1 MLHAY
6 QFHPQLIL
14 RTPSRPFDGHIG
26 EHTIAGLLHDLPFLE
41 ALYLAS
47 PVLWAECQK
56 WQRGELTDARR
67 LDKLRRSLTRY
78 YVRATTR
85 CTPFGLFAGCA
96 PVAWGAAS
104 QVVLA
109 PARSARHTRL
119 DMHYLC
125 ALAQHLAGHP
135 ALRPRLRYWPNTS
148 LYAAG
153 EEFRYVEYQYLGAER
168 VNQLSA
174 VEAAPHVAQ
183 VLQAAQAG
191 LRYPELL
198 GLLNP
203 DSDESRCA
211 EATQFLDEL
220 VQAQLLVHELEP
232 TVTGPEFFDHI
243 QRVLARL
250 LAEEPD
256 LEITALAD
264 HLREV
269 SQHLHAL
276 DQAPVN
282 APARYEQVIDLLAAL
297 GVPIDASKLF
307 QTDASPGLD
316 PAASTVDVAV
326 QAELLG
332 ALHVLQRLLPA
343 LPPARLG
350 EFTRRFQA
358 RYEEQEVPLLAALD
372 NESGLSYTEYGQS
385 TFSPLVHDLQ
395 LAPGP
400 GATSFAAPGPAQLLL
415 ARKLRQ
421 ATQAGQ
427 YHVVITDEDLR
438 DCPASELPLP
448 PSLAVLFRLVEGG
461 QLQLESA
468 GGSSAVNLLGRFAH
482 ASPAIERLVRE
493 VTDHE
498 QVQNPAVAFAEVCH
512 LPASRVGNVLLR
524 PSFRNLEIAYLAQA
538 SLPAEGQVRV
548 QDLLVAV
555 RDGQLVLR
563 SRATGQRIVPRL
575 STAHN
580 FTQEALPVYQ
590 FLCDLQ
596 TQGLQPHLGVSWPE
610 GDGGAKFLPR
620 LTYRRVVL
628 APATWQLEAA
638 DLRPL
643 LAAPETKLLAALA
656 DFRRQWQLPRWFVL
670 AEGDNELLVDAENAW
685 LVRGWIDAVRTLP
698 DIQLKEY
705 LFDPATSPVRDGAG
719 RPHAQQLVALL
730 LRDGPCY
737 AVAVPRREPAA
748 EVPRS
753 FALGS
758 QWLYYKLYCG
768 QKRADFLLLALI
780 QPLTEAL
787 AAAGLIDNWF
797 FIRYA
802 DPDNHLRLRLHLP
815 DPSRTGEVV
824 QCVAG
829 YLQPFEASGAVWKV
843 QTDTYRRE
851 LERYGSRTMELT
863 EQLFGWQ
870 SQAVLARLAAPAPTA
885 ELGEHW
891 LWGLSALDELLDAF
905 AYSLAQKTALLG
917 ELRAAFAREFGVDKP
932 LRLQLDAKYRAARPA
947 LAAQLAARP
956 PVPPVLA
963 ALARRIRA
971 GLTQS
976 PTEVALDD
984 LLAAYLH
991 MLLNRLLPTEA
1002 RLHELV
1008 LYDFLHRHYQASLAR
1023 QGTAA

>member
-1 MLHAY
+1 MPHAY
-6 QFHPQLIL
+6 HFHPQLIL
-14 RTPSRPFDGHIG
+14 RTPSRPFDEHIS
-26 EHTIAGLLHDLPFLE
+26 EHTIAGLLHDQQFIE
-41 ALYLAS
+41 AVYLAS

-56 WQRGELTDARR
+56 WQRNELTDARR
-67 LDKLRRSLTRY
+67 LDKLRRSLTKY
-78 YVRATTR
+78 YVRSTTR

-104 QVVLA
+104 QLVLA
-109 PARSARHTRL
+109 PTRSARHTRL

-153 EEFRYVEYQYLGAER
+153 EEFRYIEYQYLGPKR

-183 VLQAAQAG
+183 VLQAAQDG

-198 GLLNP
+198 SLLDP
-203 DSDESRCA
+203 GTGESWHA

-220 VQAQLLVHELEP
+220 VQAQLLVNELEP

-243 QRVLARL
+243 QRVLTRL

-256 LEITALAD
+256 SEITVLAD
-264 HLREV
+264 QLREV
-269 SQHLHAL
+269 GRHLHDL

-282 APARYEQVIDLLAAL
+282 APARYEHVIDLLAAL
-297 GVPIDASKLF
+297 GVPIEAGKLF
-307 QTDASPGLD
+307 QTDASQGLAPD
-316 PAASTVDVAV
+316 ASTVDVAV
-326 QAELLG
+326 QTELLG
-332 ALHVLQRLLPA
+332 ALHALQRLTPA
-343 LPPARLG
+343 LPSSHLSD
-350 EFTRRFQA
+350 FTRRFQA
-358 RYEEQEVPLLAALD
+358 RYEEKEVPLLVALD

-395 LAPGP
+395 LVSGTPP
-400 GATSFAAPGPAQLLL
+400 PPVAPGPAQQML

-421 ATQAGQ
+421 ALQAGQ
-427 YHVVITDEDLR
+427 YNVFITDEDLH

-448 PSLAVLFRLVEGG
+448 PSLAVMFRLVEGS
-461 QLQLESA
+461 QVQLESA

-482 ASPAIERLVRE
+482 ANPAIERLVRE

-498 QVQNPAVAFAEVCH
+498 QAQNPAVAFAEICH

-524 PSFRNLEIAYLAQA
+524 PNFRDLEIAYLAQA

-555 RDGQLVLR
+555 RDGQLILR
-563 SRATGQRIVPRL
+563 SQVTGQRIVPRL

-596 TQGLQPHLGVSWPE
+596 TQGLQPHLGVSWPV
-610 GDGGAKFLPR
+610 GDGEAKFLPR

-628 APATWQLEAA
+628 APATWQLEPA

-643 LAAPETKLLAALA
+643 LAASEAELLAALA
-656 DFRRQWQLPRWFVL
+656 NFRRQWQLPRWFVL

-685 LVRGWIDAVRTLP
+685 LVRVWIEAVRTLP
-698 DIQLKEY
+698 IIQLKEF
-705 LFDPATSPVRDGAG
+705 LFDPATSPVRGATG
-719 RPHAQQLVALL
+719 QPHTQQLVALL
-730 LRDGPCY
+730 LRDEPCY
-737 AVAVPRREPAA
+737 AVAAPRHEPAA
-748 EVPRS
+748 DVPRS

-768 QKRADFLLLALI
+768 QKRADFLLRTLV

-787 AAAGLIDNWF
+787 AVAGLIDNWF

-815 DPSRTGEVV
+815 DPGRIGEVV

-829 YLQPFEASGAVWKV
+829 YLHSFQTSGAVWKV
-843 QTDTYRRE
+843 QTETYCRE
-851 LERYGSRTMELT
+851 LERYGSRTIALT

-870 SQAVLARLAAPAPTA
+870 SQAVLAWLDEPAPTD
-885 ELGEHW
+885 EMGEHW

-905 AYSLAQKTALLG
+905 AYSLAQKAALLG
-917 ELRAAFAREFGVDKP
+917 GLRAAFAQEFGMNKA
-932 LRLQLDAKYRAARPA
+932 LRLQLDAKYRMARPSLAAA
-947 LAAQLAARP
+947 LAARR
-956 PVPPVLA
+956 PVPPDLA
-963 ALARRIRA
+963 ALAGCIRTR
-971 GLTQS
+971 LTQG
-976 PTEVALDD
+976 PPEVALDD

-1008 LYDFLHRHYQASLAR
+1008 LYDFLHRHYQAILA
-1023 QGTAA
+1023 QQYAVA

>member
-6 QFHPQLIL
+6 QFHPQLVL
-14 RTPSRPFDGHIG
+14 RTPSWPFDGAIG
-26 EHTIAGLLHDLPFLE
+26 EHTIAGLLHDPQFLE
-41 ALYLAS
+41 AVYLAS

-109 PARSARHTRL
+109 PARSVRHTRL

-135 ALRPRLRYWPNTS
+135 ALRSRLRYWPNTS
-148 LYAAG
+148 LYACG
-153 EEFRYVEYQYLGAER
+153 EEFRYVEYQYLGTER

-174 VEAAPHVAQ
+174 VEAAPHVVQ
-183 VLQAAQAG
+183 VLQAAQG
-191 LRYPELL
+191 GRRYPELL
-198 GLLNP
+198 DLLSF
-203 DSDESRCA
+203 DSGEDRRA

-243 QRVLARL
+243 QCVLARL
-250 LAEEPD
+250 LAEAPD
-256 LEITALAD
+256 PEISALAD

-269 SQHLHAL
+269 SRHLQAL

-282 APARYEQVIDLLAAL
+282 APARYEHVVDLLAAL
-297 GVPIDASKLF
+297 GVPIEAGKLF
-307 QTDASPGLD
+307 QTDASPGLA
-316 PAASTVDVAV
+316 PEASTVDVAV

-332 ALHVLQRLLPA
+332 ALHVLQRLPPD

-350 EFTRRFQA
+350 EFIRRFQD
-358 RYEEQEVPLLAALD
+358 RYEEQEVPLLVALD

-385 TFSPLVHDLQ
+385 AFSPLVHDLL
-395 LAPGP
+395 LAPGVP
-400 GATSFAAPGPAQLLL
+400 PPVAPGPAQLLL

-421 ATQAGQ
+421 ATQTGQ
-427 YHVVITDEDLR
+427 YNVFITDDDLR
-438 DCPASELPLP
+438 DCPAAELPLP
-448 PSLAVLFRLVEGG
+448 PSLAVLFRLVAGG
-461 QLQLESA
+461 QVQLESA

-498 QVQNPAVAFAEVCH
+498 QAQNPAVAFAEVCH

-524 PSFRNLEIAYLAQA
+524 PSFRTLEIAYLAQA

-563 SRATGQRIVPRL
+563 SRVTGQRIVPRL

-580 FTQEALPVYQ
+580 FTHEALPVYQ

-596 TQGLQPHLGVSWPE
+596 TQGLQPHLGVSWPV
-610 GDGGAKFLPR
+610 GDGEAKFLPR

-638 DLRPL
+638 DLRSL
-643 LAAPETKLLAALA
+643 LAASEAELLAELA
-656 DFRRQWQLPRWFVL
+656 NFRRQWQLPRWFVL

-685 LVRGWIDAVRTLP
+685 LVRGWIEAVRPLP
-698 DIQLKEY
+698 GIQLKEL
-705 LFDPATSPVRDGAG
+705 LFDPATSPVRDATG
-719 RPHAQQLVALL
+719 RPHSQQLVALL
-730 LRDGPCY
+730 LRNGACY
-737 AVAVPRREPAA
+737 AEAAPRPEPAG
-748 EVPRS
+748 EVPRN

-768 QKRADFLLLALI
+768 QKRADYLLLALV

-815 DPSRTGEVV
+815 DPGRTGEVV

-829 YLQPFEASGAVWKV
+829 HLQPFQASGAVWKV

-870 SQAVLARLAAPAPTA
+870 SQAVLARLAASAPAA

-905 AYSLAQKTALLG
+905 AYSLVQKTALLG
-917 ELRAAFAREFGVDKP
+917 ELRAAFAREFGMNKP
-932 LRLQLDAKYRAARPA
+932 LRLQLDAKYRTARPA

-956 PVPPVLA
+956 PVPPTLT
-963 ALARRIRA
+963 ALAGRIRA
-971 GLTQS
+971 RLSQA
-976 PTEVALDD
+976 PLEIALDD

-991 MLLNRLLPTEA
+991 MLLNRLLPAEA

-1023 QGTAA
+1023 QRAAA

>member
-1 MLHAY
+1 MPHVY
-6 QFHPQLIL
+6 QFHPQLVL
-14 RTPSRPFDGHIG
+14 RAPSRPFDENIG
-26 EHTIAGLLHDLPFLE
+26 EHTITGLLHDPQFLE
-41 ALYLAS
+41 AVYLAS

-78 YVRATTR
+78 YVRSTTR

-104 QVVLA
+104 QMVLA
-109 PARSARHTRL
+109 PARSVRHTRL

-135 ALRPRLRYWPNTS
+135 ALRPRLRYYPNTS
-148 LYAAG
+148 LYASG
-153 EEFRYVEYQYLGAER
+153 EEFRYVEYQYLGGKR
-168 VNQLSA
+168 VDQLSA

-183 VLQAAQAG
+183 VLQAAQEG

-198 GLLNP
+198 SLLNP
-203 DSDESRCA
+203 SSSESRRA

-250 LAEEPD
+250 LAEAPD
-256 LEITALAD
+256 PEIAALAD

-269 SQHLHAL
+269 SRHLQAL

-282 APARYEQVIDLLAAL
+282 APARYEQVIDLLGVL
-297 GVPIDASKLF
+297 GVPIEAGKLF
-307 QTDASPGLD
+307 QTDVSQGLD
-316 PAASTVDVAV
+316 PMASTVDLGV
-326 QAELLG
+326 QAELLS
-332 ALHVLQRLLPA
+332 ALHVLQRLPPA
-343 LPPARLG
+343 LPPSRLS

-358 RYEEQEVPLLAALD
+358 RYEEQEVPLLVALD

-385 TFSPLVHDLQ
+385 AFSPLVHDL
-395 LAPGP
+395 LLVPGTIPPVAPGL
-400 GATSFAAPGPAQLLL
+400 GQQLL

-421 ATQAGQ
+421 ATQTGQ
-427 YHVVITDEDLR
+427 YNVFITDDDLR
-438 DCPASELPLP
+438 DCPAAELPLP
-448 PSLAVLFRLVEGG
+448 PSLAVMFRLVEGG
-461 QLQLESA
+461 QVQLENA

-493 VTDHE
+493 ITDHE
-498 QVQNPAVAFAEVCH
+498 QAQNPVVAFAEICH

-538 SLPAEGQVRV
+538 ALPAEGQVRV

-555 RDGQLVLR
+555 RDGQLMLR
-563 SRATGQRIVPRL
+563 SRVTSQRIVPRL

-596 TQGLQPHLGVSWPE
+596 TQGLQSHLGVSWPA
-610 GDGGAKFLPR
+610 GDEEAKFLPR
-620 LTYRRVVL
+620 LTYHRVVL
-628 APATWQLEAA
+628 APATWQLKTT
-638 DLRPL
+638 DLLPL
-643 LAAPETKLLAALA
+643 LAASEAERLAVLA
-656 DFRRQWQLPRWFVL
+656 DLRRQWQLPRWFVF

-685 LVRGWIDAVRTLP
+685 LVRGWIEAVRALP
-698 DIQLKEY
+698 RIQLKEF
-705 LFDPATSPVRDGAG
+705 LLDPATSPVRDAAG
-719 RPHAQQLVALL
+719 RPYTQQLVALL

-737 AVAVPRREPAA
+737 PKM
-748 EVPRS
+748 VPRS
-753 FALGS
+753 ESAADVQRNFALGS

-768 QKRADFLLLALI
+768 QKRADYLLLALVK
-780 QPLTEAL
+780 PLTEAL
-787 AAAGLIDNWF
+787 TAAGLIDNWF

-815 DPSRTGEVV
+815 DPGRTGEVV
-824 QCVAG
+824 QCVAP
-829 YLQPFEASGAVWKV
+829 YLQPFQDSGVVWKV
-843 QTDTYRRE
+843 QTDTYCRE
-851 LERYGSRTMELT
+851 LERYGSRTMDLT

-870 SQAVLARLAAPAPTA
+870 SQAMLARLAAPAPVM

-891 LWGLSALDELLDAF
+891 LWGLTALDELLDAF
-905 AYSLAQKTALLG
+905 ACSLVQKMALLRG
-917 ELRAAFAREFGVDKP
+917 LRTAFACEFGMNKS
-932 LRLQLDAKYRAARPA
+932 LRLQLDAKYRAARA
-947 LAAQLAARP
+947 VLAAQLAMRP
-956 PVPPVLA
+956 PVPPALA
-963 ALARRIRA
+963 ALAGRIRA
-971 GLTQS
+971 QLNQAPS
-976 PTEVALDD
+976 EVVLDD

-991 MLLNRLLPTEA
+991 MLLNRLLPAEA

-1008 LYDFLHRHYQASLAR
+1008 LYDFLYRHYQASLA
-1023 QGTAA
+1023 QLGAAA